1 MTNLVGCLSTNYL
14 IAGRKQL
21 VAHDSQQI
29 VVWKQLVVHD
39 SEQIVVWKQL
49 VAHDSGQIVVC
60 QTTTNY
66 RSHTGC
72 ENL

>member
-1 MTNLVGCLSTNYL
+1 MF
-14 IAGRKQL
+14 
-21 VAHDSQQI
+21 
-29 VVWKQLVVHD
+29 
-39 SEQIVVWKQL
+39 WKQL

-72 ENL
+72 ETSGMLIQRDIREANTTVLEDIGCQSVPKHFDSSH